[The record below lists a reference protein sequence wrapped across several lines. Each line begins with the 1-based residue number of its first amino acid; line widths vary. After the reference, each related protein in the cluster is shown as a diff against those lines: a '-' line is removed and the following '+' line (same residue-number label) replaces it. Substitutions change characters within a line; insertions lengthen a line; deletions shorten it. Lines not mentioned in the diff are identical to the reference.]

1 MIYVLHLLRYCWT
14 ELATYFRD
22 VMFSTISSLFL
33 DICCRKIFKNWNI
46 ISTIYSNFW
55 RHSILI
61 NYTFMIKENDHHN
74 LTSKFGL
81 PILFSSFILFYF
93 FFIVSWELVC
103 FHTLV
108 ADLIRRLEWCIQVS
122 SSVIILSLGNSYHFE
137 AYISTYNI
145 PEFLFTFLPCT
156 FLVR

>member
-61 NYTFMIKENDHHN
+61 NCTFITKENNNH
-74 LTSKFGL
+74 LQ
-81 PILFSSFILFYF
+81 ILFVLHFSAAENQC
-93 FFIVSWELVC
+93 FFIICCRLGMEIKMMDPSFTTCVIKVFRKIGPFSSIC
-103 FHTLV
+103 FCSQHWFYLH
-108 ADLIRRLEWCIQVS
+108 LL
-122 SSVIILSLGNSYHFE
+122 L
-137 AYISTYNI
+137 
-145 PEFLFTFLPCT
+145 
-156 FLVR
+156 